1 MAYFVKLPDPP
12 SGPENGAER
21 YVDVLNGMSTIG
33 QRQLR
38 RTGFGGYEVHTAA
51 TVCALLER
59 WEKNASSPAV
69 FFDVGANLGHYTL
82 LVKGLWRDTTAVAFE
97 PTPATHLWQRR
108 VMYANGFEV
117 RSEALAVGD
126 SEREVTLYLS
136 NKSDSS
142 NSLNP
147 EFRRHKGE
155 VRVQCVTLDGYCDR
169 NGLQPDLLKIDTETL
184 EVATIRGSLGM
195 IRTKRPAIVIEILN
209 RGDDP
214 GPELTEIFDEL
225 GGYHY
230 YRITDAHGLAP
241 SKQIFGAPDESFL
254 NWLLVPEALDDAFFD
269 SVAAWREQLAWC
281 TPDTTIAPRRAG
293 LVDRGKALLAEDHRA
308 RGLAMLERAVKHG
321 DVAAHYHLGRSY
333 EDAKRY
339 EEAASQY
346 RAGAAAGERSARRGL
361 ARAHRLG
368 RGVPVDLA
376 EAKRLLEEGAE
387 QGDGRAA
394 MELATIL
401 AETDPG
407 AALAHYARAA
417 ELGIKQAHYH
427 LARHFE
433 DAKNYAKSV
442 EHHRRGAEAGEVA
455 CIRGM
460 ARAYRLGRGV
470 AKDETEATRWEAK
483 LPAAT

>member
-1 MAYFVKLPDPP
+1 MAYFVRLPDPP
-12 SGPENGAER
+12 SGPEHGAER
-21 YVDVLNGMSTIG
+21 YVNVLNGMSTIG

-51 TVCALLER
+51 TLCALLER
-59 WEKNASSPAV
+59 WEKNETSPAV

-82 LVKGLWRDTTAVAFE
+82 LVKGLWRETKAVAFE

-136 NKSDSS
+136 DKSDSS

-155 VRVQCVTLDGYCDR
+155 VRVPCVTLDGYCER
-169 NGLQPDLLKIDTETL
+169 NGLQPDFLKIDTETL
-184 EVATIRGSLGM
+184 EVATIRGSLEM
-195 IRTKRPAIVIEILN
+195 IRNKRPAIVIEILN

-214 GPELTEIFDEL
+214 GPELTKIFDDV

-241 SKQIFGAPDESFL
+241 SEHIFGAPDESFL
-254 NWLLVPEALDDAFFD
+254 NWLLLPEALDDAFFD

-281 TPDTTIAPRRAG
+281 SPESTVAPAGAG
-293 LVDRGKALLAEDHRA
+293 LVDRGKALLEKQEE
-308 RGLAMLERAVKHG
+308 RGVAMLERAAEQG
-321 DVAAHYHLGRSY
+321 EAAAHYHLGRAA
-333 EDAKRY
+333 ENAKRY
-339 EEAASQY
+339 DQAVAHY
-346 RAGAAAGERSARRGL
+346 RAGTAAGERSSRRGL

-376 EAKRLLEEGAE
+376 EANRLLEEGAE

-394 MELATIL
+394 VELATIL
-401 AETDPG
+401 AETDPS
-407 AALAHYARAA
+407 AAMVQFARAA
-417 ELGIKQAHYH
+417 ALGIKQAHYH
-427 LARHFE
+427 LARHYE
-433 DAKNYAKSV
+433 DAKDYAKSV

-470 AKDETEATRWEAK
+470 AKDEAEAIRWDAK
-483 LPAAT
+483 LTT